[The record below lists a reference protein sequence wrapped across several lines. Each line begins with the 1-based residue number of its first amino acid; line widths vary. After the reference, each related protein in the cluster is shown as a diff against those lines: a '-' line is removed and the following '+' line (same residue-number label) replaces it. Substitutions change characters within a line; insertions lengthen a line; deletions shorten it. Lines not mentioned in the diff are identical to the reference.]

1 MSTVLDWR
9 DSVSTSGYLH
19 LLGNHGL
26 NLFLGYSRWFGLH
39 FYCSMRMRF
48 RIDRLFSLVIVFGT
62 VDPFLTGA
70 TSFKI
75 GVL

>member
-1 MSTVLDWR
+1 
-9 DSVSTSGYLH
+9 
-19 LLGNHGL
+19 L
-26 NLFLGYSRWFGLH
+26 NLLPGYSRWFSLY

-48 RIDRLFSLVIVFGT
+48 RIDRLFSLVIAFGT
-62 VDPFLTGA
+62 VDSFLTGA